1 MKQMLCSHGINTGRL
16 FLALS
21 LPEEDEIFSKDGDD
35 NDNDNNDN
43 DTRTQRI
50 YFQKAG
56 IKSNIAFS
64 H

>member
-1 MKQMLCSHGINTGRL
+1 MVLTLGDF

-35 NDNDNNDN
+35 NDN

>member
-1 MKQMLCSHGINTGRL
+1 MVLTLGDF

-56 IKSNIAFS
+56 LKSSIAFC

>member
-1 MKQMLCSHGINTGRL
+1 MVLTLGDF